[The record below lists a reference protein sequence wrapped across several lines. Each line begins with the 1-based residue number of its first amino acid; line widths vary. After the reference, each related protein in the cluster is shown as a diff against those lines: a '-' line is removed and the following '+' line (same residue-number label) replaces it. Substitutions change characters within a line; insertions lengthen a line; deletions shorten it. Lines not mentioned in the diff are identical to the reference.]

1 MSLISTEIIAIG
13 ACFVSALLQNNK
25 DLRIFE
31 SFSPK
36 KETKYWEEEGS
47 EICPKDELL
56 KNFSL
61 PYFHKLLPLHISVSS
76 SSRMKYVL

>member
-1 MSLISTEIIAIG
+1 MSLISTEIIVIK

-36 KETKYWEEEGS
+36 KETKYWEEGGS
-47 EICPKDELL
+47 EKCP
-56 KNFSL
+56 
-61 PYFHKLLPLHISVSS
+61 
-76 SSRMKYVL
+76 

>member
-1 MSLISTEIIAIG
+1 MSLISTEIIAIR

-36 KETKYWEEEGS
+36 KETKYWEEGGS
-47 EICPKDELL
+47 EKCPKDELL
-56 KNFSL
+56 KIFLFPIFINYYLYTYLSDL
-61 PYFHKLLPLHISVSS
+61 VH
-76 SSRMKYVL
+76 R